1 MRTDGT
7 KISNIIQKLGGSA
20 FLDLKQYFRVT
31 PYVVLFSLLVGVGT
45 REQIMIAA
53 EIFGQL
59 LAIGL
64 SWCWFLVGDKM
75 LFPNR
80 KQASIGMWA
89 MLGFGLGLASLNI
102 VGYWSGVWIL
112 GQGEL
117 MSQYFGLMA
126 TNSFVFGVGSVLSLS
141 AFKVV
146 SGQLLRERDALI
158 VNSLEA
164 EIAQQQETQ
173 LAIIR
178 LKLKDAFGE
187 RRSGLGGS
195 TSTLIARLNEILESD
210 VRQASRKLWAN
221 KGKYVPSYE
230 IGRILGPVL
239 SAKPFLVPFAIP
251 LGLLPAFVMVTRV
264 LDPLLT
270 ALVMALSAVLLGSTQ
285 LLANWIA
292 GSTVKTG
299 FLPFVLASVISPI
312 LIVALISAVE
322 RDVNGS
328 LPVAVFM
335 LGIWLVIVNTSLA
348 LVSGIVRTRAEIIE
362 RLKEIEASRAT
373 VTDLSQ
379 MEQLVRREVA
389 NLLHSEVQSQLLSIV
404 ERLKRPE
411 TQTED
416 LSQSLSQ
423 IETELLSALTV
434 SPADA
439 LTLQQLLE
447 QIKQRWVGIV
457 EITHFTSTSDS
468 EIAVLPISQV
478 LDEAVSNAVRHGAAT
493 EVQINITSHGEQLS
507 VQVSDNG
514 YGPRSGEKG
523 LGSEL
528 FAASSAGY
536 WSLTEGKSA
545 GSVLKI
551 LI

>member
-1 MRTDGT
+1 MQADGT

-20 FLDLKQYFRVT
+20 FLDLNQYLRVT
-31 PYVVLFSLLVGVGT
+31 PYVALFSLLVGVGT
-45 REQIMIAA
+45 REQILLAT
-53 EIFGQL
+53 EIVGHL

-64 SWCWFLVGDKM
+64 SWCWFAVGDKL
-75 LFPNR
+75 LFRNR
-80 KQASIGMWA
+80 KKSPIGIWA
-89 MLGFGLGLASLNI
+89 MIGFGFVLASLSN
-102 VGYWSGVWIL
+102 VGYWSGVWIM

-117 MSQYFGLMA
+117 VLQYFGLMA
-126 TNSFVFGVGSVLSLS
+126 ANSLVFGVGSVLSLS

-146 SGQLLRERDALI
+146 TGQLMKERNALI
-158 VNSLEA
+158 ITSLEA
-164 EIAQQQETQ
+164 EIYQQQETQ

-178 LKLKDAFGE
+178 LKLKEAFGK
-187 RRSGLGGS
+187 RRSGLETS

-210 VRQASRKLWAN
+210 VRQVSRRLWASRDNFA
-221 KGKYVPSYE
+221 PSYE
-230 IGRILGPVL
+230 IGHILGPVL
-239 SAKPFLVPFAIP
+239 STRPFLIPFAIP
-251 LGLLPAFVMVTRV
+251 LGLLPTFATVIGV

-270 ALVMALSAVLLGSTQ
+270 ALVMALNVVVLGLTQ
-285 LLANWIA
+285 LLANRIA
-292 GSTVKTG
+292 GSTIKTG
-299 FLPFVLASVISPI
+299 FMPFVLASLIAPI
-312 LIVALISAVE
+312 LIVSLTSSIE
-322 RDVNGS
+322 RNVYGD
-328 LPVAVFM
+328 LPIAVFL
-335 LGIWLVIVNTSLA
+335 LGIWLFIVNTSLA
-348 LVSGIVRTRAEIIE
+348 LVKGIVKTRAEIIE
-362 RLKEIEASRAT
+362 GLKEIEASRTAL
-373 VTDLSQ
+373 TDLSQ
-379 MEQLVRREVA
+379 AESFVRREVA
-389 NLLHSEVQSQLLSIV
+389 NLLHSDVQSRLLSIV
-404 ERLKRPE
+404 ERLKNPE

-416 LSQSLSQ
+416 LSKLLLQT
-423 IETELLSALTV
+423 EMELLSALTV
-434 SPADA
+434 SRADA

-528 FAASSAGY
+528 FAVSSAGY
-536 WSLTEGKSA
+536 WSLTEGNSA

>member
-1 MRTDGT
+1 MQADGT

-20 FLDLKQYFRVT
+20 FLDLNQYLRVT
-31 PYVVLFSLLVGVGT
+31 PYVALFSLLVGVGT
-45 REQIMIAA
+45 REQILLAT
-53 EIFGQL
+53 EIVGHL

-64 SWCWFLVGDKM
+64 SWCWFVVGDK
-75 LFPNR
+75 LFFRNR
-80 KQASIGMWA
+80 KKSPIGIWA
-89 MLGFGLGLASLNI
+89 MIGFGFILACLSN
-102 VGYWSGVWIL
+102 VGYWSGVWIM

-117 MSQYFGLMA
+117 VLQYFGLMA
-126 TNSFVFGVGSVLSLS
+126 ANSLVFGVGSVLSLS

-146 SGQLLRERDALI
+146 TGQLMKERNALI
-158 VNSLEA
+158 ITSLEA
-164 EIAQQQETQ
+164 EIYQQQETQ

-178 LKLKDAFGE
+178 LKLKEAFGK
-187 RRSGLGGS
+187 RRSGLETS

-210 VRQASRKLWAN
+210 VRQVSRRLWASRDNFA
-221 KGKYVPSYE
+221 PSYE
-230 IGRILGPVL
+230 IGQILGPVL
-239 SAKPFLVPFAIP
+239 STRPFLIRFAIP
-251 LGLLPAFVMVTRV
+251 LGLLPTFATVIGV

-270 ALVMALSAVLLGSTQ
+270 ALVMALNVVVLGLTQ
-285 LLANWIA
+285 LLANRIA
-292 GSTVKTG
+292 GSTIKTG
-299 FLPFVLASVISPI
+299 FMPFVLASLIAPI
-312 LIVALISAVE
+312 LIVSLTSSIE
-322 RDVNGS
+322 RNVYGD
-328 LPVAVFM
+328 LPIAVFL
-335 LGIWLVIVNTSLA
+335 LGIWLFIVNTSLA
-348 LVSGIVRTRAEIIE
+348 LVKGVVKTRAQIIE
-362 RLKEIEASRAT
+362 GLKEIEASRTAL
-373 VTDLSQ
+373 TDLSQ
-379 MEQLVRREVA
+379 AESFVRREVA
-389 NLLHSEVQSQLLSIV
+389 NLLHSDVQSRLLSIV
-404 ERLKRPE
+404 ERLKNPE

-416 LSQSLSQ
+416 LSKLLLQ
-423 IETELLSALTV
+423 TEMEILSALTV
-434 SPADA
+434 SRADA

-493 EVQINITSHGEQLS
+493 EVEINITSHGEQLS

-528 FAASSAGY
+528 FAVSSAGY